1 MATLRKLQLYFFVFI
16 TVYMVSGIGA
26 LIMGMLWLQQS
37 DDGAPREAVISRE
50 IEKGALVAATSFVG
64 YIGGI
69 SPVRRKSFLVAFAWL
84 MLAAMIAEL
93 ALGGVIWFKTLRM
106 RSLFATQWLT
116 WPSSLKTAFQDMGM
130 VNVVDIATKKT

>member
-26 LIMGMLWLQQS
+26 LVMGILWLQQS

-50 IEKGALVAATSFVG
+50 IEKAGTFIGALVAAISFVG

-84 MLAAMIAEL
+84 ILAAMIAEL

-116 WPSSLKTAFQDMGM
+116 WPNSLKTAFQDM
-130 VNVVDIATKKT
+130 